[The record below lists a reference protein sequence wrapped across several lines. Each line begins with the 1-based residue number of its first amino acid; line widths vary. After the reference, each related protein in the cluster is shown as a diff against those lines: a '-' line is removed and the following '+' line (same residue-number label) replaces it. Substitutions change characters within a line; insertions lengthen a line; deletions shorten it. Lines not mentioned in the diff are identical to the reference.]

1 MSDYKQNPDYIRS
14 RRRGLLFGWLSL
26 LSFPLY
32 ILGLIVFMAALS
44 LIKVDFHYGLVYLML
59 GSWVAIGL
67 AIFWFVR
74 SQKYRKAALAIRYP
88 DTYKVK
94 LPKQFR
100 E

>member
-1 MSDYKQNPDYIRS
+1 MSDYKQNPDYIRA
-14 RRRGLLFGWLSL
+14 RKRGLLFGWLCL
-26 LSFPLY
+26 FSFPLFIASA
-32 ILGLIVFMAALS
+32 ILFWAALS
-44 LIKVDFHYGLVYLML
+44 LFKIDFHYIIPYLL
-59 GSWVAIGL
+59 QGQWVAIGL

-94 LPKQFR
+94 LPKQFS